1 MTIGF
6 ELFHERALLP
16 KRAHESDACFDVYA
30 CEPQTLKAGAVGVVK
45 LGWGLQLP
53 EGWEAQLRGRSGLA
67 SQGIWC
73 HFGTI
78 DHLYRLE
85 VGTILA
91 NLTDRPFLI
100 RPGDRVAQ
108 LAFAPIVPVRLKRAV
123 LEPTE
128 RGGFGST
135 GLGEERVEQ

>member
-16 KRAHESDACFDVYA
+16 KRAHETDACFDVYA
-30 CEPQTLKAGAVGVVK
+30 CAPQTLEAGAVGIVK

-53 EGWEAQLRGRSGLA
+53 VGWEAQLRGRSGLA
-67 SQGIWC
+67 SRGIWC

-85 VGTILA
+85 VGAILA
-91 NLTDRPFLI
+91 NLTERAFHI
-100 RPGDRVAQ
+100 QPGDRVAQ
-108 LAFAPIVPVRLKRAV
+108 LAFAPVFPVRLEPTI

-135 GLGEERVEQ
+135 GLGSRKPEY